1 MIAARPAAVA
11 APARATPVRLQ
22 QAGMLPR
29 IMDQLP
35 GKIAQILARELDGT
49 HPLVVLST
57 DDEAGVRE
65 QVIHAFD
72 PMIECRH
79 WSSLRGISKGR
90 FLDEFAPDTETAAAA
105 LAWLLLQAPKH
116 RSVNFFYDLGPHLG
130 DARTARALK
139 EAAAWARGLFGTIVL
154 VERDVQLPPSIANEA
169 HRVAIPAPDHG
180 ELLEL
185 VRSTVREISQVR
197 KIEASV
203 RRSTLET
210 IARTM
215 RGLTARQARRV
226 IVSATTEDDRFND
239 DDLERVMI
247 HKRNACADLDGVL
260 EFVQAPVSMDEIGGL
275 GKLKKWLADRHM
287 ASAVNA
293 EEFGLA
299 NPRGMM
305 LLGVQGAGKS
315 LAAKAVA
322 TAWKVPLLRLDAGAL
337 YDKYVGES
345 ERKLRESLAQADR
358 MAPAVLWIDEI
369 EKGFASAS
377 SLSSDGGLSRRMFGT
392 LLTWMQERR
401 SSTFLVAT
409 ANDVSALPPELLRKG
424 RFDEIFFIDL
434 PGEEARRA
442 ILGIHLSRR
451 KRDPGAFDLAALVEA
466 TKGFSGAEIEAGIE
480 SALRDVFGDGQR
492 PLETKD
498 LAAAYHRSPP
508 ISVIMADRIAE
519 LRDWARERCVPA
531 E

>member
-1 MIAARPAAVA
+1 MTISTANALSIVLR
-11 APARATPVRLQ
+11 
-22 QAGMLPR
+22 
-29 IMDQLP
+29 
-35 GKIAQILARELDGT
+35 RELDGT
-49 HPLVVLST
+49 HPLIVVDT
-57 DDEAGVRE
+57 DDESEVR
-65 QVIHAFD
+65 QTVPLSIDAS
-72 PMIECRH
+72 IETRH
-79 WSSLRGISKGR
+79 WSALRGISKGR
-90 FLDEFAPDTETAAAA
+90 FIDEFAAESEHPAAAF
-105 LAWLLLQAPKH
+105 AWLIQQAPKH
-116 RSVNFFYDLGPHLG
+116 RSANFFYDLGPHLG
-130 DARTARALK
+130 DARTVRALK
-139 EAAAWARGLFGTIVL
+139 EAVEWARGLFGSIVL
-154 VERDVQLPPSIANEA
+154 VERGLKVPPSLANDA
-169 HRVAIPAPDHG
+169 HRVTVPVPSHE
-180 ELLEL
+180 ELLDI
-185 VRSTVREISQVR
+185 VRSTVRQVSQTR

-203 RRSTLET
+203 RRSTLDA

-215 RGLTARQARRV
+215 RGLTKRQAERV
-226 IVSATTEDDRFND
+226 VVAAATEDDRFND

-260 EFVQAPVSMDEIGGL
+260 EFVQAPVSMDAIGGL

-287 ASAVNA
+287 SSSVDA
-293 EEFGLA
+293 ESFGLS
-299 NPRGMM
+299 NPRGML

-337 YDKYVGES
+337 YDKFVGES
-345 ERKLRESLAQADR
+345 ERKLRDSLQQADR

-377 SLSSDGGLSRRMFGT
+377 SMSSDGGLSRRMFGT
-392 LLTWMQERR
+392 LLTWMQERQ

-434 PGEEARRA
+434 PGEDARRA
-442 ILGIHLSRR
+442 ILGIHLSNR
-451 KRDPGAFDLAALVEA
+451 KRDPKSFDLDALVAA
-466 TKGFSGAEIEAGIE
+466 TERYSGAEIEAGIE
-480 SALRDVFGDGQR
+480 SALRDAFGNGQR

-498 LAAAYHRSPP
+498 LVEAYRRSPP

-519 LRDWARERCVPA
+519 LRDWAQSRCVPA